1 MFIIVDMRSAWRT
14 LDGSTVRAVAVMCLS
29 VLVIGASYG
38 VTAHGAGL
46 TWWQIVGIATVVLAG
61 SSEFVF
67 VGILAAGGA
76 PILGALA
83 GILVNTR
90 NFGYGLAVGKH
101 LPGGRGLLIRAHLI
115 NDETAAL
122 TTAERDPRRA
132 RAAFLLCGA
141 GILVAWPAGA
151 AIGAAMGGVIASPE
165 ALGLDA
171 AFPALL
177 AAPAIPALRDR
188 RTLLAALVGGAVA
201 LMLTPFTPA
210 GLPILGALA
219 GFAALE
225 ALRRPPKSVPGS
237 VVGCTVHSAEPR
249 GTEFLQVDEAGLR

>member
-1 MFIIVDMRSAWRT
+1 MRSAWRT
-14 LDGSTVRAVAVMCLS
+14 LDGPTVRAVVVMCLS

-38 VTAHGAGL
+38 VTAHSAGF

-67 VGILAAGGA
+67 VGIIAAGGA
-76 PILGALA
+76 PIVGALA

-101 LPGGRGLLIRAHLI
+101 LRGGPGMLVRAHLI
-115 NDETAAL
+115 NDESAAMA
-122 TTAERDPRRA
+122 TAERDPGRA

-141 GILVAWPAGA
+141 GILVAWPLGA
-151 AIGAAMGGVIASPE
+151 ALGAVMGGIIASPE

-177 AAPAIPALRDR
+177 AALAIPALRER
-188 RTLLAALVGGAVA
+188 RTLLAAFVGGGVAVV
-201 LMLTPFTPA
+201 LTPFTPA
-210 GLPILGALA
+210 GLPVLGALA

-225 ALRRPPKSVPGS
+225 AVRRTARSPK
-237 VVGCTVHSAEPR
+237 AEPTDDAEPTIHTKLPAR
-249 GTEFLQVDEAGLR
+249 TDFDVDAEVRR